1 MLPETEQVAHTTT
14 TLPQTETTTNTKSSS
29 TTAATT
35 QADTTGS
42 VDTNTTQKGT
52 ETPLPEATTTTTDD
66 LITVKTEDATEKLP
80 SSTDN
85 EVLTTQSDVFRG
97 NNNAAETI
105 VLRTSLLMISV
116 AFALNFIIA
125 LYI

>member
-1 MLPETEQVAHTTT
+1 
-14 TLPQTETTTNTKSSS
+14 
-29 TTAATT
+29 
-35 QADTTGS
+35 
-42 VDTNTTQKGT
+42 VDTSTTQKGT
-52 ETPLPEATTTTTDD
+52 ETPLPEATSTTTND
-66 LITVKTEDATEKLP
+66 LVTAKTEDATEKLP

-85 EVLTTQSDVFRG
+85 ELLTTQSDAFRG

-105 VLRTSLLMISV
+105 VLRTSLIMISV